1 MAKAIDYL
9 HQKGIVHRDI
19 KPENV
24 LLDENFNVKLCD
36 FGLSCQIDS
45 NELRTSVCGTEEYM
59 SPEVFLRKGYSKKVD
74 IWCMGILFY
83 EMLMGLPPF

>member
-1 MAKAIDYL
+1 M
-9 HQKGIVHRDI
+9 HSKGIVHRDI

-36 FGLSCQIDS
+36 FGFSCEIGE

-59 SPEVFLRKGYSKKVD
+59 SPEIFLNRGHS
-74 IWCMGILFY
+74 
-83 EMLMGLPPF
+83 